1 MGMENQFAEI
11 ELFEGKSYSD
21 LLKEIYDNSVEK
33 RVQIKDLISSLTPL
47 VEGIGDATLL
57 VPLIKEYLEI
67 GVKND
72 DQLVKLAQLVQRIE
86 SGKRATASSV
96 DMWTDLQGLLEEDSE
111 LGKEVSRV
119 EQESKEAIDAKA

>member
-1 MGMENQFAEI
+1 MANQFSEI
-11 ELFEGKSYSD
+11 EIFEGKSYSD
-21 LLKEIYDNSVEK
+21 LLKEIYDNSIQK
-33 RVQIKDLISSLTPL
+33 RSQISGLISSLTPL

-86 SGKRATASSV
+86 SGKKVSQQ
-96 DMWTDLQGLLEEDSE
+96 TDFWSDISGLLENAENIEQQVDKVQE
-111 LGKEVSRV
+111 EVNNTIK
-119 EQESKEAIDAKA
+119 QK

>member
-1 MGMENQFAEI
+1 MDNQFAEI

-21 LLKEIYDNSVEK
+21 LMKEIYDNSVEK
-33 RVQIKDLISSLTPL
+33 RGQIKELIGSLTPL

-72 DQLVKLAQLVQRIE
+72 EQLIKLAQLVQRIE
-86 SGKRATASSV
+86 SSKKVSPV
-96 DMWTDLQGLLEEDSE
+96 DSWGDLSGLLEEAEALD
-111 LGKEVSRV
+111 KEVDTV
-119 EQESKEAIDAKA
+119 KEETDKALKQK